1 MKYWVITSNDD
12 DTFDFQQ
19 AEANDMITAVESV
32 DGGITTVSPFF
43 KKNYPKYS
51 KLWDK
56 LNKNYD
62 ILDDIPDI
70 WDSQYTV
77 NDEILGKDDILWS
90 KNSVY
95 FDNET
100 YCIDIYNLSD
110 YQFNQLILLLEEKC
124 MLLK

>member
-1 MKYWVITSNDD
+1 MNFWVITNGQDE
-12 DTFDFQQ
+12 TFEFHKVE
-19 AEANDMITAVESV
+19 AEDMVSAVESV
-32 DGGITTVSPFF
+32 EDAITTVSTFF

-62 ILDDIPDI
+62 ILDDIPNI
-70 WDSQYTV
+70 WDSSYEF
-77 NDEILGKDDILWS
+77 NNEILGKDDILWA

-95 FDNET
+95 FDNES

-110 YQFNQLILLLEEKC
+110 YQFNQLILILEEKC
-124 MLLK
+124 NFL

>member
-1 MKYWVITSNDD
+1 MNFWVITNGQDE
-12 DTFDFQQ
+12 TFEFHKVE
-19 AEANDMITAVESV
+19 AEDMVSAVESV
-32 DGGITTVSPFF
+32 EDAITTVSTFF

-62 ILDDIPDI
+62 ILDDIPNI
-70 WDSQYTV
+70 WDSSYEV
-77 NDEILGKDDILWS
+77 NNEILGKDDILWG

-95 FDNET
+95 FDNES

-110 YQFNQLILLLEEKC
+110 YQFNQLILILEEKC
-124 MLLK
+124 NFL